1 MGIQCTCV
9 CTVYLSAYTY
19 TGRREQE
26 AAVLVV
32 YEYQPR
38 AVEIR
43 EHLPHTDRMA
53 VAAHCLP
60 VLH

>member
-1 MGIQCTCV
+1 MYC
-9 CTVYLSAYTY
+9 TY
-19 TGRREQE
+19 TGRGEQE

-43 EHLPHTDRMA
+43 EHLPHTDCVA